1 LRPSFSWCDLAI
13 VTFNIITGAPIT
25 AVATAIRAFRG
36 AVALATV
43 LLWLAAVALPSIL
56 LLSVPARVVAPAR
69 RIAWVSAWARAHC
82 RQVLGILRLGGA
94 RFVRRGTLRTDAP
107 GLILMN
113 HQSLLDIPTAVLMS
127 APVVPAFVARERY
140 ARVPVI
146 STGLKLAD
154 CPVVD
159 PHRDRPAA
167 IALLRQTVR
176 NDRAILIYPEGHRT
190 TDGTVQP
197 FRTAGLLA
205 MLTERRVPVWLVA
218 TDGFTSGRRLV
229 DLVQVHRIRG
239 VTEVLG
245 RFDPPEDAADLP
257 AFLDQ
262 LHVHLAEGLARIRSR
277 PPGES
282 A

>member
-1 LRPSFSWCDLAI
+1 MTSIGGL
-13 VTFNIITGAPIT
+13 T
-25 AVATAIRAFRG
+25 AAVRG
-36 AVALATV
+36 AVALAAV
-43 LLWLAAVALPSIL
+43 LVWLGAVSLPSIL
-56 LLSVPARVVAPAR
+56 LLSLPARFVAPAR
-69 RIAWVSAWARAHC
+69 RIAWVSSWARAHC
-82 RQVLGILRLGGA
+82 RLVLGILRLGGA

-107 GLILMN
+107 GVILMN

-146 STGLKLAD
+146 STGLRLAD

-159 PHRDRPAA
+159 PRRDRPAA

-190 TDGTVQP
+190 TDGAVQP

-218 TDGFTSGRRLV
+218 TDGFTGGRRLV

-245 RFDPPEDAADLP
+245 RFDPPDDEAALP
-257 AFLDQ
+257 AFLDG
-262 LHVHLAEGLARIRSR
+262 LHAHLADGLARIRSR
-277 PPGES
+277 PPGEKP
-282 A
+282 